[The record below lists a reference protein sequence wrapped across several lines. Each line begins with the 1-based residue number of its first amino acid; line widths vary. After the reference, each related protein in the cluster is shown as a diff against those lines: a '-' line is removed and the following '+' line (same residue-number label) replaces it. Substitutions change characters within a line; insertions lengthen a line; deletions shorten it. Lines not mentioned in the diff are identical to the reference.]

1 MSSFVDDK
9 IAFEGLTY
17 DDVLLVPAY
26 SEVLPRTVELSTRFS
41 RNIQLNI
48 PFISAAMDTVTESKM
63 AIAIAREGG
72 IGVIHK
78 NMSIEEQARQVAIVK
93 RAENGMI
100 YDPVTI
106 QRGSKVRDALAL
118 MTEYHIGGIPV
129 VDEENHLVGIVT
141 NRDLRFEHDM
151 DKNVDEVMTS
161 ENLVTTHQQTDLAN
175 ASLILQKNRIEK
187 LPVVDKDNSV
197 RDSLQQVIDFKDR
210 EINDILGTM
219 NEIQEGFRL
228 INAAEG
234 RMSVIKSGETANK
247 TEQIRENIRD
257 ISEMM
262 EHNRELI
269 AKLRQQVRE
278 SSVRSDEFKTV
289 IDNLV
294 QQLEDNDANL
304 QKLQTELQEKDIH
317 IAELDQTV
325 ANLNTSITSLKEE
338 TANKAAT
345 IVAQDKQINTA
356 WYVFGTKKELQS
368 QNIYEKG
375 RVLQSN
381 FNKNYFTK
389 IDIRIVKEIKLYS
402 KSVKIMTAHPANSYQ
417 LIQDANK
424 QYVLRINNPQNFW
437 STSKYLVVLVK

>member
-1 MSSFVDDK
+1 MRKIFYILAFVM
-9 IAFEGLTY
+9 
-17 DDVLLVPAY
+17 LLASCQEKKNVP
-26 SEVLPRTVELSTRFS
+26 
-41 RNIQLNI
+41 
-48 PFISAAMDTVTESKM
+48 
-63 AIAIAREGG
+63 
-72 IGVIHK
+72 VI
-78 NMSIEEQARQVAIVK
+78 E
-93 RAENGMI
+93 
-100 YDPVTI
+100 
-106 QRGSKVRDALAL
+106 
-118 MTEYHIGGIPV
+118 
-129 VDEENHLVGIVT
+129 
-141 NRDLRFEHDM
+141 NRD
-151 DKNVDEVMTS
+151 
-161 ENLVTTHQQTDLAN
+161 
-175 ASLILQKNRIEK
+175 
-187 LPVVDKDNSV
+187 SV

-234 RMSVIKSGETANK
+234 RMSIIKSGEATNK
-247 TEQIRENIRD
+247 TEQMRENIRS
-257 ISEMM
+257 ITEMM

-278 SSVRSDEFKTV
+278 SSVRSDQFKTV

-325 ANLNTSITSLKEE
+325 ASLSSSIASLKEE
-338 TANKAAT
+338 SSNKSET
-345 IVAQDKQINTA
+345 IIAQDKQINTA

-402 KSVKIMTAHPANSYQ
+402 KSVKIMTAHPTSSYQ

>member
-1 MSSFVDDK
+1 MRKIFSILAFVM
-9 IAFEGLTY
+9 
-17 DDVLLVPAY
+17 LLA
-26 SEVLPRTVELSTRFS
+26 SCQE
-41 RNIQLNI
+41 
-48 PFISAAMDTVTESKM
+48 K
-63 AIAIAREGG
+63 
-72 IGVIHK
+72 
-78 NMSIEEQARQVAIVK
+78 
-93 RAENGMI
+93 
-100 YDPVTI
+100 
-106 QRGSKVRDALAL
+106 
-118 MTEYHIGGIPV
+118 
-129 VDEENHLVGIVT
+129 
-141 NRDLRFEHDM
+141 
-151 DKNVDEVMTS
+151 KNVPVI
-161 ENLVTTHQQTDLAN
+161 EN
-175 ASLILQKNRIEK
+175 
-187 LPVVDKDNSV
+187 KDSV

-228 INAAEG
+228 ISAAEG
-234 RMSVIKSGETANK
+234 RMSIIKSGEATNN
-247 TEQIRENIRD
+247 TEQMRENIRS
-257 ISEMM
+257 ITEMM

-278 SSVRSDEFKTV
+278 SSVRSDQFKTV

-325 ANLNTSITSLKEE
+325 ASLSSSIASLKEE
-338 TANKAAT
+338 SSNKSET
-345 IVAQDKQINTA
+345 IIAQDKQINTA

-402 KSVKIMTAHPANSYQ
+402 KSVKIMTAHPTSSYQ

>member
-1 MSSFVDDK
+1 MRK
-9 IAFEGLTY
+9 IFSILAFA
-17 DDVLLVPAY
+17 LLLISCQEKKSVP
-26 SEVLPRTVELSTRFS
+26 V
-41 RNIQLNI
+41 
-48 PFISAAMDTVTESKM
+48 M
-63 AIAIAREGG
+63 
-72 IGVIHK
+72 
-78 NMSIEEQARQVAIVK
+78 
-93 RAENGMI
+93 EN
-100 YDPVTI
+100 
-106 QRGSKVRDALAL
+106 
-118 MTEYHIGGIPV
+118 
-129 VDEENHLVGIVT
+129 N
-141 NRDLRFEHDM
+141 
-151 DKNVDEVMTS
+151 
-161 ENLVTTHQQTDLAN
+161 
-175 ASLILQKNRIEK
+175 
-187 LPVVDKDNSV
+187 NSV

-234 RMSVIKSGETANK
+234 RMSIIKSGEATNK

-278 SSVRSDEFKTV
+278 SSVRSEQFKTV

-304 QKLQTELQEKDIH
+304 QKLQAELQEKDIH

-325 ANLNTSITSLKEE
+325 ASLSSSIASLKEE
-338 TANKAAT
+338 SSSKSET
-345 IVAQDKQINTA
+345 IIAQDKQINTA

-381 FNKNYFTK
+381 FNKSYFTK
-389 IDIRIVKEIKLYS
+389 IDIRIEKEIKLYS
-402 KSVKIMTAHPANSYQ
+402 KSVKIMTAHPSNSYQ
-417 LIQDANK
+417 LIRDANK
-424 QYVLRINNPQNFW
+424 QYVLRINNPQSFW

>member
-1 MSSFVDDK
+1 MRKFLSILAV
-9 IAFEGLTY
+9 
-17 DDVLLVPAY
+17 VMLLASCQEKKNVP
-26 SEVLPRTVELSTRFS
+26 
-41 RNIQLNI
+41 
-48 PFISAAMDTVTESKM
+48 
-63 AIAIAREGG
+63 
-72 IGVIHK
+72 VI
-78 NMSIEEQARQVAIVK
+78 E
-93 RAENGMI
+93 
-100 YDPVTI
+100 
-106 QRGSKVRDALAL
+106 
-118 MTEYHIGGIPV
+118 
-129 VDEENHLVGIVT
+129 
-141 NRDLRFEHDM
+141 NRD
-151 DKNVDEVMTS
+151 
-161 ENLVTTHQQTDLAN
+161 
-175 ASLILQKNRIEK
+175 
-187 LPVVDKDNSV
+187 SV

-234 RMSVIKSGETANK
+234 RMSIIKSGEATNK
-247 TEQIRENIRD
+247 TEQMRENIRS
-257 ISEMM
+257 ITEMM

-278 SSVRSDEFKTV
+278 SSVRSDQFKTV

-325 ANLNTSITSLKEE
+325 ASLSSSIASLKEE
-338 TANKAAT
+338 SSNKSET
-345 IVAQDKQINTA
+345 IIAQDKQINTA

-402 KSVKIMTAHPANSYQ
+402 KSVKIMTAHPTSSYQ

>member
-1 MSSFVDDK
+1 MRKIFSILAFVM
-9 IAFEGLTY
+9 
-17 DDVLLVPAY
+17 LLASCQEKKNVP
-26 SEVLPRTVELSTRFS
+26 
-41 RNIQLNI
+41 
-48 PFISAAMDTVTESKM
+48 
-63 AIAIAREGG
+63 
-72 IGVIHK
+72 VI
-78 NMSIEEQARQVAIVK
+78 E
-93 RAENGMI
+93 
-100 YDPVTI
+100 
-106 QRGSKVRDALAL
+106 
-118 MTEYHIGGIPV
+118 
-129 VDEENHLVGIVT
+129 
-141 NRDLRFEHDM
+141 NRD
-151 DKNVDEVMTS
+151 
-161 ENLVTTHQQTDLAN
+161 
-175 ASLILQKNRIEK
+175 
-187 LPVVDKDNSV
+187 SV

-234 RMSVIKSGETANK
+234 RMSIIKSGEATNK
-247 TEQIRENIRD
+247 TEQMRENIRN

-278 SSVRSDEFKTV
+278 SSVRSDQFKTV

-325 ANLNTSITSLKEE
+325 ASLSSSIASLKEE
-338 TANKAAT
+338 SSNKSET
-345 IVAQDKQINTA
+345 IIAQDKQINTA

-402 KSVKIMTAHPANSYQ
+402 KSVKIMTAHPTSSYQ

>member
-1 MSSFVDDK
+1 M
-9 IAFEGLTY
+9 
-17 DDVLLVPAY
+17 LLASCQEKKNVP
-26 SEVLPRTVELSTRFS
+26 
-41 RNIQLNI
+41 
-48 PFISAAMDTVTESKM
+48 
-63 AIAIAREGG
+63 
-72 IGVIHK
+72 VI
-78 NMSIEEQARQVAIVK
+78 E
-93 RAENGMI
+93 
-100 YDPVTI
+100 
-106 QRGSKVRDALAL
+106 
-118 MTEYHIGGIPV
+118 
-129 VDEENHLVGIVT
+129 
-141 NRDLRFEHDM
+141 NRD
-151 DKNVDEVMTS
+151 
-161 ENLVTTHQQTDLAN
+161 
-175 ASLILQKNRIEK
+175 
-187 LPVVDKDNSV
+187 SV

-234 RMSVIKSGETANK
+234 RMSIIKSGEATNK
-247 TEQIRENIRD
+247 TEQMRENIRS

-278 SSVRSDEFKTV
+278 SSVRSDQFKTV

-325 ANLNTSITSLKEE
+325 ASLSSSIASLKEE
-338 TANKAAT
+338 SSNKSET
-345 IVAQDKQINTA
+345 IIAQDKQINTA

-402 KSVKIMTAHPANSYQ
+402 KSVKIMTAHPTSSYQ

>member
-1 MSSFVDDK
+1 MPV
-9 IAFEGLTY
+9 
-17 DDVLLVPAY
+17 
-26 SEVLPRTVELSTRFS
+26 
-41 RNIQLNI
+41 
-48 PFISAAMDTVTESKM
+48 M
-63 AIAIAREGG
+63 
-72 IGVIHK
+72 
-78 NMSIEEQARQVAIVK
+78 
-93 RAENGMI
+93 ENS
-100 YDPVTI
+100 D
-106 QRGSKVRDALAL
+106 
-118 MTEYHIGGIPV
+118 
-129 VDEENHLVGIVT
+129 
-141 NRDLRFEHDM
+141 
-151 DKNVDEVMTS
+151 
-161 ENLVTTHQQTDLAN
+161 
-175 ASLILQKNRIEK
+175 
-187 LPVVDKDNSV
+187 SV

-278 SSVRSDEFKTV
+278 SSVRSEQFKTV

-304 QKLQTELQEKDIH
+304 QKLQAELQEKDIH

-325 ANLNTSITSLKEE
+325 ASLSSSIASLKEE
-338 TANKAAT
+338 SSSKSET
-345 IVAQDKQINTA
+345 IIAQDKQINTA

-381 FNKNYFTK
+381 FNKSYFTK
-389 IDIRIVKEIKLYS
+389 IDIRIEKEIKLYS
-402 KSVKIMTAHPANSYQ
+402 KSVKIMTAHPSNSYQ
-417 LIQDANK
+417 LIRDANK
-424 QYVLRINNPQNFW
+424 QYVLRINNPQSFW

>member
-1 MSSFVDDK
+1 MRK
-9 IAFEGLTY
+9 IFSIL
-17 DDVLLVPAY
+17 VVVMLLASCQEKKNVP
-26 SEVLPRTVELSTRFS
+26 
-41 RNIQLNI
+41 
-48 PFISAAMDTVTESKM
+48 
-63 AIAIAREGG
+63 
-72 IGVIHK
+72 VI
-78 NMSIEEQARQVAIVK
+78 E
-93 RAENGMI
+93 
-100 YDPVTI
+100 
-106 QRGSKVRDALAL
+106 
-118 MTEYHIGGIPV
+118 
-129 VDEENHLVGIVT
+129 
-141 NRDLRFEHDM
+141 NRD
-151 DKNVDEVMTS
+151 
-161 ENLVTTHQQTDLAN
+161 
-175 ASLILQKNRIEK
+175 
-187 LPVVDKDNSV
+187 SV

-234 RMSVIKSGETANK
+234 RMSIIKSGEATNK
-247 TEQIRENIRD
+247 TEQMRENIRS
-257 ISEMM
+257 ITEMM

-278 SSVRSDEFKTV
+278 SSVRSDQFKTV

-325 ANLNTSITSLKEE
+325 ASLSSSIASLKEE
-338 TANKAAT
+338 SSNKSET
-345 IVAQDKQINTA
+345 IIAQDKQINTA

-402 KSVKIMTAHPANSYQ
+402 KSVKIMTAHPTSSYQ

>member
-1 MSSFVDDK
+1 MRKIFSILAFVM
-9 IAFEGLTY
+9 
-17 DDVLLVPAY
+17 LLASCQEKKNVP
-26 SEVLPRTVELSTRFS
+26 
-41 RNIQLNI
+41 
-48 PFISAAMDTVTESKM
+48 
-63 AIAIAREGG
+63 
-72 IGVIHK
+72 VI
-78 NMSIEEQARQVAIVK
+78 E
-93 RAENGMI
+93 
-100 YDPVTI
+100 
-106 QRGSKVRDALAL
+106 
-118 MTEYHIGGIPV
+118 
-129 VDEENHLVGIVT
+129 
-141 NRDLRFEHDM
+141 NRD
-151 DKNVDEVMTS
+151 
-161 ENLVTTHQQTDLAN
+161 
-175 ASLILQKNRIEK
+175 
-187 LPVVDKDNSV
+187 SV

-234 RMSVIKSGETANK
+234 RMSIIKSGEATNK
-247 TEQIRENIRD
+247 TEQMRENIRS
-257 ISEMM
+257 ITEMM

-278 SSVRSDEFKTV
+278 SSVRSDQFKTV

-325 ANLNTSITSLKEE
+325 ASLSSSIASLKEE
-338 TANKAAT
+338 SSNKSET
-345 IVAQDKQINTA
+345 IIAQDKQINTA

-402 KSVKIMTAHPANSYQ
+402 KSVKIMTAHPTSSYQ

>member
-1 MSSFVDDK
+1 MRK
-9 IAFEGLTY
+9 IFSI
-17 DDVLLVPAY
+17 LV
-26 SEVLPRTVELSTRFS
+26 
-41 RNIQLNI
+41 
-48 PFISAAMDTVTESKM
+48 
-63 AIAIAREGG
+63 
-72 IGVIHK
+72 
-78 NMSIEEQARQVAIVK
+78 
-93 RAENGMI
+93 
-100 YDPVTI
+100 
-106 QRGSKVRDALAL
+106 LAL
-118 MTEYHIGGIPV
+118 LLASCQEKKSV
-129 VDEENHLVGIVT
+129 AVKEN
-141 NRDLRFEHDM
+141 
-151 DKNVDEVMTS
+151 S
-161 ENLVTTHQQTDLAN
+161 
-175 ASLILQKNRIEK
+175 
-187 LPVVDKDNSV
+187 NSV

-234 RMSVIKSGETANK
+234 RMSVIKSGEATNK
-247 TEQIRENIRD
+247 TEMIRENIRS

-278 SSVRSDEFKTV
+278 SSVRSDQFKTV

-294 QQLEDNDANL
+294 QQLEDNDAQL
-304 QKLQTELQEKDIH
+304 QKLQAELQEKDIH

-356 WYVFGTKKELQS
+356 WDVFGTKKELQS

>member
-1 MSSFVDDK
+1 MRK
-9 IAFEGLTY
+9 IFSILAFA
-17 DDVLLVPAY
+17 LLLISCQEKKSVP
-26 SEVLPRTVELSTRFS
+26 V
-41 RNIQLNI
+41 
-48 PFISAAMDTVTESKM
+48 M
-63 AIAIAREGG
+63 
-72 IGVIHK
+72 
-78 NMSIEEQARQVAIVK
+78 
-93 RAENGMI
+93 ENS
-100 YDPVTI
+100 D
-106 QRGSKVRDALAL
+106 
-118 MTEYHIGGIPV
+118 
-129 VDEENHLVGIVT
+129 
-141 NRDLRFEHDM
+141 
-151 DKNVDEVMTS
+151 
-161 ENLVTTHQQTDLAN
+161 
-175 ASLILQKNRIEK
+175 
-187 LPVVDKDNSV
+187 SV

-234 RMSVIKSGETANK
+234 RMSIIKSGEATNK

-278 SSVRSDEFKTV
+278 SSVRSEQFKTV

-304 QKLQTELQEKDIH
+304 QKLQAELQEKDIH

-325 ANLNTSITSLKEE
+325 ASLSSSIASLKEE
-338 TANKAAT
+338 SSSKSET
-345 IVAQDKQINTA
+345 IIAQDKQINTA

-381 FNKNYFTK
+381 FNKSYFTK
-389 IDIRIVKEIKLYS
+389 IDIRIEKEIKLYS
-402 KSVKIMTAHPANSYQ
+402 KSVKIMTAHPSNSYQ
-417 LIQDANK
+417 LIRDANK
-424 QYVLRINNPQNFW
+424 QYVLRINNPQSFW

>member
-1 MSSFVDDK
+1 MRK
-9 IAFEGLTY
+9 IFSILAFA
-17 DDVLLVPAY
+17 LLLISCQEKKSVP
-26 SEVLPRTVELSTRFS
+26 V
-41 RNIQLNI
+41 
-48 PFISAAMDTVTESKM
+48 M
-63 AIAIAREGG
+63 
-72 IGVIHK
+72 
-78 NMSIEEQARQVAIVK
+78 
-93 RAENGMI
+93 EN
-100 YDPVTI
+100 
-106 QRGSKVRDALAL
+106 S
-118 MTEYHIGGIPV
+118 
-129 VDEENHLVGIVT
+129 
-141 NRDLRFEHDM
+141 
-151 DKNVDEVMTS
+151 
-161 ENLVTTHQQTDLAN
+161 
-175 ASLILQKNRIEK
+175 
-187 LPVVDKDNSV
+187 NSV

-234 RMSVIKSGETANK
+234 RMSIIKSGEATNK

-278 SSVRSDEFKTV
+278 SSVRSEQFKTV

-325 ANLNTSITSLKEE
+325 ASLSSSIASLKEE
-338 TANKAAT
+338 SSSKSET
-345 IVAQDKQINTA
+345 IIAQDKQINTA

-381 FNKNYFTK
+381 FNKSYFTK
-389 IDIRIVKEIKLYS
+389 IDIRIEKEIKLYS
-402 KSVKIMTAHPANSYQ
+402 KSVKIMTAHPSNSYQ
-417 LIQDANK
+417 LIRDANK
-424 QYVLRINNPQNFW
+424 QYVLRINNPQSFW

>member
-1 MSSFVDDK
+1 MLRKFLSILAV
-9 IAFEGLTY
+9 
-17 DDVLLVPAY
+17 VMLLA
-26 SEVLPRTVELSTRFS
+26 SCQE
-41 RNIQLNI
+41 
-48 PFISAAMDTVTESKM
+48 K
-63 AIAIAREGG
+63 G
-72 IGVIHK
+72 
-78 NMSIEEQARQVAIVK
+78 
-93 RAENGMI
+93 
-100 YDPVTI
+100 
-106 QRGSKVRDALAL
+106 
-118 MTEYHIGGIPV
+118 
-129 VDEENHLVGIVT
+129 
-141 NRDLRFEHDM
+141 
-151 DKNVDEVMTS
+151 
-161 ENLVTTHQQTDLAN
+161 N
-175 ASLILQKNRIEK
+175 A
-187 LPVVDKDNSV
+187 PVVDKDNAV
-197 RDSLQQVIDFKDR
+197 RDSLQQIIDYKDR

-294 QQLEDNDANL
+294 QQLEDNDAQL
-304 QKLQTELQEKDIH
+304 QKLQAELHEKDIH

-325 ANLNTSITSLKEE
+325 SNLNTSIASLKEE
-338 TANKAAT
+338 SVNKAAT

-402 KSVKIMTAHPANSYQ
+402 KSVKIMTTHPANSYQ
-417 LIQDANK
+417 LLQDANK
-424 QYVLRINNPQNFW
+424 QYVLRINNPQSFW

>member
-1 MSSFVDDK
+1 MRK
-9 IAFEGLTY
+9 IFSILA
-17 DDVLLVPAY
+17 VVMLLASCQEKKNVP
-26 SEVLPRTVELSTRFS
+26 
-41 RNIQLNI
+41 
-48 PFISAAMDTVTESKM
+48 
-63 AIAIAREGG
+63 
-72 IGVIHK
+72 VI
-78 NMSIEEQARQVAIVK
+78 E
-93 RAENGMI
+93 
-100 YDPVTI
+100 
-106 QRGSKVRDALAL
+106 
-118 MTEYHIGGIPV
+118 
-129 VDEENHLVGIVT
+129 
-141 NRDLRFEHDM
+141 NRD
-151 DKNVDEVMTS
+151 
-161 ENLVTTHQQTDLAN
+161 
-175 ASLILQKNRIEK
+175 
-187 LPVVDKDNSV
+187 SV

-234 RMSVIKSGETANK
+234 RMSVIKSGEATNK
-247 TEQIRENIRD
+247 TEQMRENIRS

-278 SSVRSDEFKTV
+278 SSVRSDQFKTV

-325 ANLNTSITSLKEE
+325 ASLSSSIASLKEE
-338 TANKAAT
+338 SSNKSET
-345 IVAQDKQINTA
+345 IIAQDKQINTA

-402 KSVKIMTAHPANSYQ
+402 KSVKIMTAHPTSSYQ

>member
-1 MSSFVDDK
+1 MRKIFSILAFVM
-9 IAFEGLTY
+9 
-17 DDVLLVPAY
+17 LLASCQEKKNVP
-26 SEVLPRTVELSTRFS
+26 
-41 RNIQLNI
+41 
-48 PFISAAMDTVTESKM
+48 
-63 AIAIAREGG
+63 
-72 IGVIHK
+72 VI
-78 NMSIEEQARQVAIVK
+78 E
-93 RAENGMI
+93 
-100 YDPVTI
+100 
-106 QRGSKVRDALAL
+106 
-118 MTEYHIGGIPV
+118 
-129 VDEENHLVGIVT
+129 
-141 NRDLRFEHDM
+141 NRD
-151 DKNVDEVMTS
+151 
-161 ENLVTTHQQTDLAN
+161 
-175 ASLILQKNRIEK
+175 
-187 LPVVDKDNSV
+187 SV

-234 RMSVIKSGETANK
+234 RMSIIKSGEATNK
-247 TEQIRENIRD
+247 TEQMRENIRS
-257 ISEMM
+257 ITEMM

-278 SSVRSDEFKTV
+278 SSVRSNQFKTV

-325 ANLNTSITSLKEE
+325 ASLSSSIASLKEE
-338 TANKAAT
+338 SSNKSET
-345 IVAQDKQINTA
+345 IIAQDKQINTA

-402 KSVKIMTAHPANSYQ
+402 KSVKIMTAHPTSSYQ

>member
-1 MSSFVDDK
+1 MRKFLSILAV
-9 IAFEGLTY
+9 
-17 DDVLLVPAY
+17 VMLLASCQEKKNVP
-26 SEVLPRTVELSTRFS
+26 
-41 RNIQLNI
+41 
-48 PFISAAMDTVTESKM
+48 
-63 AIAIAREGG
+63 
-72 IGVIHK
+72 VI
-78 NMSIEEQARQVAIVK
+78 E
-93 RAENGMI
+93 
-100 YDPVTI
+100 
-106 QRGSKVRDALAL
+106 
-118 MTEYHIGGIPV
+118 
-129 VDEENHLVGIVT
+129 
-141 NRDLRFEHDM
+141 NRD
-151 DKNVDEVMTS
+151 
-161 ENLVTTHQQTDLAN
+161 
-175 ASLILQKNRIEK
+175 
-187 LPVVDKDNSV
+187 SV

-234 RMSVIKSGETANK
+234 RMSVIKSGEATNK
-247 TEQIRENIRD
+247 TEQMRENIRS
-257 ISEMM
+257 ITEMM

-278 SSVRSDEFKTV
+278 SSVRSDQFKTV

-325 ANLNTSITSLKEE
+325 ASLSSSIASLKEE
-338 TANKAAT
+338 SSNKSET
-345 IVAQDKQINTA
+345 IIAQDKQINTA

-402 KSVKIMTAHPANSYQ
+402 KSVKIMTAHPTSSYQ

>member
-1 MSSFVDDK
+1 M
-9 IAFEGLTY
+9 
-17 DDVLLVPAY
+17 LLASCQEKKNVP
-26 SEVLPRTVELSTRFS
+26 
-41 RNIQLNI
+41 
-48 PFISAAMDTVTESKM
+48 
-63 AIAIAREGG
+63 
-72 IGVIHK
+72 VI
-78 NMSIEEQARQVAIVK
+78 E
-93 RAENGMI
+93 
-100 YDPVTI
+100 
-106 QRGSKVRDALAL
+106 
-118 MTEYHIGGIPV
+118 
-129 VDEENHLVGIVT
+129 
-141 NRDLRFEHDM
+141 NRD
-151 DKNVDEVMTS
+151 
-161 ENLVTTHQQTDLAN
+161 
-175 ASLILQKNRIEK
+175 
-187 LPVVDKDNSV
+187 SV

-294 QQLEDNDANL
+294 QQLEDNDAQL
-304 QKLQTELQEKDIH
+304 QKLQAELQEKDIH

-325 ANLNTSITSLKEE
+325 ANLNTSIASLKEE
-338 TANKAAT
+338 TASKTAT

-389 IDIRIVKEIKLYS
+389 IDIRIEKEIKLYS

-424 QYVLRINNPQNFW
+424 QYVLRINNPQSFW

>member
-1 MSSFVDDK
+1 MRK
-9 IAFEGLTY
+9 IFSILA
-17 DDVLLVPAY
+17 VVMLLASCQEKKNVP
-26 SEVLPRTVELSTRFS
+26 
-41 RNIQLNI
+41 
-48 PFISAAMDTVTESKM
+48 
-63 AIAIAREGG
+63 
-72 IGVIHK
+72 VI
-78 NMSIEEQARQVAIVK
+78 E
-93 RAENGMI
+93 
-100 YDPVTI
+100 
-106 QRGSKVRDALAL
+106 
-118 MTEYHIGGIPV
+118 
-129 VDEENHLVGIVT
+129 
-141 NRDLRFEHDM
+141 NRD
-151 DKNVDEVMTS
+151 
-161 ENLVTTHQQTDLAN
+161 
-175 ASLILQKNRIEK
+175 
-187 LPVVDKDNSV
+187 SV

-234 RMSVIKSGETANK
+234 RMSIIKSGEATNK
-247 TEQIRENIRD
+247 TEQMRENIRS
-257 ISEMM
+257 ITEMM

-278 SSVRSDEFKTV
+278 SSVRSDQFKTV

-325 ANLNTSITSLKEE
+325 ASLSSSIASLKEE
-338 TANKAAT
+338 SSNKSET
-345 IVAQDKQINTA
+345 IIAQDKQINTA

-402 KSVKIMTAHPANSYQ
+402 KSVKIMTAHPTSSYQ

>member
-1 MSSFVDDK
+1 MRKIFSILAFVM
-9 IAFEGLTY
+9 
-17 DDVLLVPAY
+17 LLASCQEKKNVP
-26 SEVLPRTVELSTRFS
+26 
-41 RNIQLNI
+41 
-48 PFISAAMDTVTESKM
+48 
-63 AIAIAREGG
+63 
-72 IGVIHK
+72 VI
-78 NMSIEEQARQVAIVK
+78 E
-93 RAENGMI
+93 
-100 YDPVTI
+100 
-106 QRGSKVRDALAL
+106 
-118 MTEYHIGGIPV
+118 
-129 VDEENHLVGIVT
+129 
-141 NRDLRFEHDM
+141 NRD
-151 DKNVDEVMTS
+151 
-161 ENLVTTHQQTDLAN
+161 
-175 ASLILQKNRIEK
+175 
-187 LPVVDKDNSV
+187 SV

-234 RMSVIKSGETANK
+234 RMSIIKSGEATNK
-247 TEQIRENIRD
+247 TEQMRENIRS

-278 SSVRSDEFKTV
+278 SSVRSDQFKTV

-325 ANLNTSITSLKEE
+325 ASLSSSIASLKEE
-338 TANKAAT
+338 SSNKSET
-345 IVAQDKQINTA
+345 IIAQDKQINTA

-402 KSVKIMTAHPANSYQ
+402 KSVKIMTAHPTSSYQ

>member
-1 MSSFVDDK
+1 MRKIFSILAFVM
-9 IAFEGLTY
+9 
-17 DDVLLVPAY
+17 LLASCQEKKNVP
-26 SEVLPRTVELSTRFS
+26 
-41 RNIQLNI
+41 
-48 PFISAAMDTVTESKM
+48 
-63 AIAIAREGG
+63 
-72 IGVIHK
+72 VI
-78 NMSIEEQARQVAIVK
+78 E
-93 RAENGMI
+93 
-100 YDPVTI
+100 
-106 QRGSKVRDALAL
+106 
-118 MTEYHIGGIPV
+118 
-129 VDEENHLVGIVT
+129 
-141 NRDLRFEHDM
+141 NRD
-151 DKNVDEVMTS
+151 
-161 ENLVTTHQQTDLAN
+161 
-175 ASLILQKNRIEK
+175 
-187 LPVVDKDNSV
+187 SV

-234 RMSVIKSGETANK
+234 RMSIIKSGEATNK
-247 TEQIRENIRD
+247 TEQIRDNIRS
-257 ISEMM
+257 ITEIM

-278 SSVRSDEFKTV
+278 SSVRSDQFKTV

-325 ANLNTSITSLKEE
+325 ASLSSSIASLKEE
-338 TANKAAT
+338 SSNKSET
-345 IVAQDKQINTA
+345 IIAQDKQINTA

-402 KSVKIMTAHPANSYQ
+402 KSVKIMTAHPTSSYQ

>member
-1 MSSFVDDK
+1 MRKIFSILAFVM
-9 IAFEGLTY
+9 
-17 DDVLLVPAY
+17 LLASCQEKKNVP
-26 SEVLPRTVELSTRFS
+26 
-41 RNIQLNI
+41 
-48 PFISAAMDTVTESKM
+48 
-63 AIAIAREGG
+63 
-72 IGVIHK
+72 VI
-78 NMSIEEQARQVAIVK
+78 E
-93 RAENGMI
+93 
-100 YDPVTI
+100 
-106 QRGSKVRDALAL
+106 
-118 MTEYHIGGIPV
+118 
-129 VDEENHLVGIVT
+129 
-141 NRDLRFEHDM
+141 NRD
-151 DKNVDEVMTS
+151 
-161 ENLVTTHQQTDLAN
+161 
-175 ASLILQKNRIEK
+175 
-187 LPVVDKDNSV
+187 SV

-234 RMSVIKSGETANK
+234 RMSIIKSGEATNK
-247 TEQIRENIRD
+247 TEQMRENIRS
-257 ISEMM
+257 ITEMM

-278 SSVRSDEFKTV
+278 SSVRSDQFKKV

-325 ANLNTSITSLKEE
+325 ASLSSSIASLKEE
-338 TANKAAT
+338 SSNKSET
-345 IVAQDKQINTA
+345 IIAQDKQINTA

-402 KSVKIMTAHPANSYQ
+402 KSVKIMTAHPTSSYQ

>member
-1 MSSFVDDK
+1 MLRKFLSILAV
-9 IAFEGLTY
+9 
-17 DDVLLVPAY
+17 VMLLASCQEKKNVP
-26 SEVLPRTVELSTRFS
+26 
-41 RNIQLNI
+41 
-48 PFISAAMDTVTESKM
+48 
-63 AIAIAREGG
+63 
-72 IGVIHK
+72 VI
-78 NMSIEEQARQVAIVK
+78 E
-93 RAENGMI
+93 
-100 YDPVTI
+100 
-106 QRGSKVRDALAL
+106 
-118 MTEYHIGGIPV
+118 
-129 VDEENHLVGIVT
+129 
-141 NRDLRFEHDM
+141 NRD
-151 DKNVDEVMTS
+151 
-161 ENLVTTHQQTDLAN
+161 
-175 ASLILQKNRIEK
+175 
-187 LPVVDKDNSV
+187 SV

-234 RMSVIKSGETANK
+234 RMSVIKSGEATNK
-247 TEQIRENIRD
+247 TEQMRENIRS

-278 SSVRSDEFKTV
+278 SSVRSDQFKTV

-294 QQLEDNDANL
+294 QQLENNDANL

-325 ANLNTSITSLKEE
+325 ASLSSSIASLKEE
-338 TANKAAT
+338 SSNKSET
-345 IVAQDKQINTA
+345 IIAQDKQINTA

-402 KSVKIMTAHPANSYQ
+402 KSVKIMTAHPTSSYQ

>member
-1 MSSFVDDK
+1 MRK
-9 IAFEGLTY
+9 IFSILAF
-17 DDVLLVPAY
+17 VLLLISCQEKKSVP
-26 SEVLPRTVELSTRFS
+26 V
-41 RNIQLNI
+41 
-48 PFISAAMDTVTESKM
+48 M
-63 AIAIAREGG
+63 
-72 IGVIHK
+72 
-78 NMSIEEQARQVAIVK
+78 
-93 RAENGMI
+93 EN
-100 YDPVTI
+100 
-106 QRGSKVRDALAL
+106 
-118 MTEYHIGGIPV
+118 
-129 VDEENHLVGIVT
+129 N
-141 NRDLRFEHDM
+141 
-151 DKNVDEVMTS
+151 
-161 ENLVTTHQQTDLAN
+161 
-175 ASLILQKNRIEK
+175 
-187 LPVVDKDNSV
+187 NSV

-234 RMSVIKSGETANK
+234 RMSIIKSGEATNK

-278 SSVRSDEFKTV
+278 SSVRSEQFKTV

-304 QKLQTELQEKDIH
+304 QKLQAELQEKDIH

-325 ANLNTSITSLKEE
+325 ASLSSSIASLKEE
-338 TANKAAT
+338 SSSKSET
-345 IVAQDKQINTA
+345 IIAQDKQINTA

-381 FNKNYFTK
+381 FNKSYFTK
-389 IDIRIVKEIKLYS
+389 IDIRIEKEIKLYS
-402 KSVKIMTAHPANSYQ
+402 KSVKIMTAHPSNSYQ
-417 LIQDANK
+417 LIRDANK
-424 QYVLRINNPQNFW
+424 QYVLRINNPQSFW

>member
-1 MSSFVDDK
+1 MRK
-9 IAFEGLTY
+9 IFSILAFA
-17 DDVLLVPAY
+17 LLLASCQEKKDAP
-26 SEVLPRTVELSTRFS
+26 
-41 RNIQLNI
+41 
-48 PFISAAMDTVTESKM
+48 
-63 AIAIAREGG
+63 
-72 IGVIHK
+72 VI
-78 NMSIEEQARQVAIVK
+78 E
-93 RAENGMI
+93 
-100 YDPVTI
+100 
-106 QRGSKVRDALAL
+106 
-118 MTEYHIGGIPV
+118 
-129 VDEENHLVGIVT
+129 
-141 NRDLRFEHDM
+141 
-151 DKNVDEVMTS
+151 
-161 ENLVTTHQQTDLAN
+161 
-175 ASLILQKNRIEK
+175 
-187 LPVVDKDNSV
+187 KDNSV

-234 RMSVIKSGETANK
+234 RMSIIKSGEAVNK
-247 TEQIRENIRD
+247 TEQIRENIRS

-269 AKLRQQVRE
+269 TKLRQQVRE
-278 SSVRSDEFKTV
+278 SSVRSDQFKTV

-294 QQLEDNDANL
+294 QQLEENDAQL
-304 QKLQTELQEKDIH
+304 QLLQTELEEKDIH

-325 ANLNTSITSLKEE
+325 SNLNSSIASLKEE
-338 TANKAAT
+338 SAIKTET
-345 IVAQDKQINTA
+345 ITAQDKLINTA

-389 IDIRIVKEIKLYS
+389 IDIRIEKEIKLYS

-424 QYVLRINNPQNFW
+424 QYVLRINNPQSFW

>member
-1 MSSFVDDK
+1 MLRKFLSILAV
-9 IAFEGLTY
+9 
-17 DDVLLVPAY
+17 VMLLA
-26 SEVLPRTVELSTRFS
+26 SCQE
-41 RNIQLNI
+41 
-48 PFISAAMDTVTESKM
+48 K
-63 AIAIAREGG
+63 G
-72 IGVIHK
+72 
-78 NMSIEEQARQVAIVK
+78 
-93 RAENGMI
+93 
-100 YDPVTI
+100 
-106 QRGSKVRDALAL
+106 
-118 MTEYHIGGIPV
+118 
-129 VDEENHLVGIVT
+129 
-141 NRDLRFEHDM
+141 
-151 DKNVDEVMTS
+151 
-161 ENLVTTHQQTDLAN
+161 N
-175 ASLILQKNRIEK
+175 A
-187 LPVVDKDNSV
+187 PVVDKDNSV
-197 RDSLQQVIDFKDR
+197 RDSLQQVIDSKDR

-234 RMSVIKSGETANK
+234 RMSIIKSGEATNK
-247 TEQIRENIRD
+247 TEQMRENIRS
-257 ISEMM
+257 ITEMM

-278 SSVRSDEFKTV
+278 SSVRSDQFKTV

-325 ANLNTSITSLKEE
+325 ASLSSSIASLKEE
-338 TANKAAT
+338 SSNKSET
-345 IVAQDKQINTA
+345 IIAQDKQINTA

-402 KSVKIMTAHPANSYQ
+402 KSVKIMTAHPTSSYQ

>member
-1 MSSFVDDK
+1 MLRKFLSILAV
-9 IAFEGLTY
+9 
-17 DDVLLVPAY
+17 VMLLA
-26 SEVLPRTVELSTRFS
+26 SCQE
-41 RNIQLNI
+41 
-48 PFISAAMDTVTESKM
+48 K
-63 AIAIAREGG
+63 G
-72 IGVIHK
+72 
-78 NMSIEEQARQVAIVK
+78 
-93 RAENGMI
+93 
-100 YDPVTI
+100 
-106 QRGSKVRDALAL
+106 
-118 MTEYHIGGIPV
+118 
-129 VDEENHLVGIVT
+129 
-141 NRDLRFEHDM
+141 
-151 DKNVDEVMTS
+151 
-161 ENLVTTHQQTDLAN
+161 N
-175 ASLILQKNRIEK
+175 API
-187 LPVVDKDNSV
+187 VDKDNAV
-197 RDSLQQVIDFKDR
+197 RDSLQQIIDYKDR

-294 QQLEDNDANL
+294 QQLEDNDAQL
-304 QKLQTELQEKDIH
+304 QKLQAELQEKDIH
-317 IAELDQTV
+317 IAELDLTV
-325 ANLNTSITSLKEE
+325 SNLNTSIASLKEE
-338 TANKAAT
+338 SANKAAT

-417 LIQDANK
+417 LLQDANK
-424 QYVLRINNPQNFW
+424 QYVLRINNPQSFW

>member
-1 MSSFVDDK
+1 MRKIFSILAFVM
-9 IAFEGLTY
+9 
-17 DDVLLVPAY
+17 LLASCQEKKNVP
-26 SEVLPRTVELSTRFS
+26 
-41 RNIQLNI
+41 
-48 PFISAAMDTVTESKM
+48 
-63 AIAIAREGG
+63 
-72 IGVIHK
+72 VI
-78 NMSIEEQARQVAIVK
+78 E
-93 RAENGMI
+93 
-100 YDPVTI
+100 
-106 QRGSKVRDALAL
+106 
-118 MTEYHIGGIPV
+118 
-129 VDEENHLVGIVT
+129 
-141 NRDLRFEHDM
+141 NRD
-151 DKNVDEVMTS
+151 
-161 ENLVTTHQQTDLAN
+161 
-175 ASLILQKNRIEK
+175 
-187 LPVVDKDNSV
+187 SV

-234 RMSVIKSGETANK
+234 RMSIIKSGEATNK

-278 SSVRSDEFKTV
+278 SSVRSEQFKTV

-304 QKLQTELQEKDIH
+304 QKLQAELQEKDIH

-325 ANLNTSITSLKEE
+325 ASLSSSIASLKEE
-338 TANKAAT
+338 SSSKSET

-381 FNKNYFTK
+381 FNKSYFTK
-389 IDIRIVKEIKLYS
+389 IDIRIEKEIKLYS
-402 KSVKIMTAHPANSYQ
+402 KSVKIMTAHPSNSYQ
-417 LIQDANK
+417 LIRDANK
-424 QYVLRINNPQNFW
+424 QYVLRINNPQSFW

>member
-1 MSSFVDDK
+1 MRKIFSILAFVM
-9 IAFEGLTY
+9 
-17 DDVLLVPAY
+17 LLASCQEKKNVP
-26 SEVLPRTVELSTRFS
+26 
-41 RNIQLNI
+41 
-48 PFISAAMDTVTESKM
+48 
-63 AIAIAREGG
+63 
-72 IGVIHK
+72 VI
-78 NMSIEEQARQVAIVK
+78 E
-93 RAENGMI
+93 
-100 YDPVTI
+100 
-106 QRGSKVRDALAL
+106 
-118 MTEYHIGGIPV
+118 
-129 VDEENHLVGIVT
+129 
-141 NRDLRFEHDM
+141 NRD
-151 DKNVDEVMTS
+151 
-161 ENLVTTHQQTDLAN
+161 
-175 ASLILQKNRIEK
+175 
-187 LPVVDKDNSV
+187 SV

-234 RMSVIKSGETANK
+234 RMSIIKSGEATNK
-247 TEQIRENIRD
+247 TEQMRENIRS
-257 ISEMM
+257 ITEMM

-278 SSVRSDEFKTV
+278 SSVRSDQFKTV

-325 ANLNTSITSLKEE
+325 ASLTSSIASLKEE
-338 TANKAAT
+338 SSNKSET
-345 IVAQDKQINTA
+345 IIAQDKQINTA

-402 KSVKIMTAHPANSYQ
+402 KSVKIMTAHPTSSYQ

>member
-1 MSSFVDDK
+1 MRKIFSILAFVM
-9 IAFEGLTY
+9 
-17 DDVLLVPAY
+17 LLV
-26 SEVLPRTVELSTRFS
+26 SCQE
-41 RNIQLNI
+41 
-48 PFISAAMDTVTESKM
+48 K
-63 AIAIAREGG
+63 
-72 IGVIHK
+72 K
-78 NMSIEEQARQVAIVK
+78 NVPIIE
-93 RAENGMI
+93 
-100 YDPVTI
+100 
-106 QRGSKVRDALAL
+106 
-118 MTEYHIGGIPV
+118 
-129 VDEENHLVGIVT
+129 
-141 NRDLRFEHDM
+141 NRD
-151 DKNVDEVMTS
+151 
-161 ENLVTTHQQTDLAN
+161 
-175 ASLILQKNRIEK
+175 
-187 LPVVDKDNSV
+187 SV

-234 RMSVIKSGETANK
+234 RMSIIKSGEATNK
-247 TEQIRENIRD
+247 TEQMRENIRS
-257 ISEMM
+257 ITEMM

-278 SSVRSDEFKTV
+278 SSVRSDQFKTV

-294 QQLEDNDANL
+294 QQLENNDANL

-325 ANLNTSITSLKEE
+325 ASLSSSIASLKEE
-338 TANKAAT
+338 SSNKSET
-345 IVAQDKQINTA
+345 IIAQDKQINTA

-402 KSVKIMTAHPANSYQ
+402 KSVKIMTAHPTSSYQ

>member
-1 MSSFVDDK
+1 MQKFFSILAFVM
-9 IAFEGLTY
+9 
-17 DDVLLVPAY
+17 LLASCQEKKNVP
-26 SEVLPRTVELSTRFS
+26 
-41 RNIQLNI
+41 
-48 PFISAAMDTVTESKM
+48 
-63 AIAIAREGG
+63 
-72 IGVIHK
+72 VI
-78 NMSIEEQARQVAIVK
+78 E
-93 RAENGMI
+93 
-100 YDPVTI
+100 
-106 QRGSKVRDALAL
+106 
-118 MTEYHIGGIPV
+118 
-129 VDEENHLVGIVT
+129 
-141 NRDLRFEHDM
+141 NRD
-151 DKNVDEVMTS
+151 
-161 ENLVTTHQQTDLAN
+161 
-175 ASLILQKNRIEK
+175 
-187 LPVVDKDNSV
+187 SV

-234 RMSVIKSGETANK
+234 RMSIIKSGEATNK
-247 TEQIRENIRD
+247 TEQMRENIRS
-257 ISEMM
+257 ITEMM

-278 SSVRSDEFKTV
+278 SSVRSDQFKTV

-294 QQLEDNDANL
+294 QQLDDNDANL

-325 ANLNTSITSLKEE
+325 VSLSSSIASLKEE
-338 TANKAAT
+338 SSNKSET
-345 IVAQDKQINTA
+345 IIAQDKQINTA

-402 KSVKIMTAHPANSYQ
+402 KSVKIMTAHPTSSYQ

>member
-1 MSSFVDDK
+1 MRKFFSILVF
-9 IAFEGLTY
+9 A
-17 DDVLLVPAY
+17 LL
-26 SEVLPRTVELSTRFS
+26 
-41 RNIQLNI
+41 
-48 PFISAAMDTVTESKM
+48 
-63 AIAIAREGG
+63 
-72 IGVIHK
+72 
-78 NMSIEEQARQVAIVK
+78 
-93 RAENGMI
+93 
-100 YDPVTI
+100 
-106 QRGSKVRDALAL
+106 LASCQ
-118 MTEYHIGGIPV
+118 EK
-129 VDEENHLVGIVT
+129 
-141 NRDLRFEHDM
+141 
-151 DKNVDEVMTS
+151 KNVPVM
-161 ENLVTTHQQTDLAN
+161 EN
-175 ASLILQKNRIEK
+175 S
-187 LPVVDKDNSV
+187 NSV
-197 RDSLQQVIDFKDR
+197 RDSLQQIIDFKDR

-234 RMSVIKSGETANK
+234 RMSIIKSGEATNK

-278 SSVRSDEFKTV
+278 SSVRSDQFKTV

-294 QQLEDNDANL
+294 QQLEDNDAQL
-304 QKLQTELQEKDIH
+304 QKLQAELQEKDIH

-325 ANLNTSITSLKEE
+325 ANLNTSIASLKEE
-338 TANKAAT
+338 SAGKTAT
-345 IVAQDKQINTA
+345 IVALDKQINTA

-389 IDIRIVKEIKLYS
+389 IDIRIEKEIKLYS
-402 KSVKIMTAHPANSYQ
+402 KSVKIMTSHPANSYQ

-424 QYVLRINNPQNFW
+424 QYVLRINNPQSFW